1 MINVN
6 FYTTLRLYLKR
17 KELSLNEKEIS
28 VRALLEKCQ
37 AKTPKKFMQKLIDEN
52 GEMKQGTII
61 LINGQNV
68 HHLDKLDTIVKD
80 GDKVA
85 LFPPGGGG

>member
-17 KELSLNEKEIS
+17 KKLKINEKEIS
-28 VRALLEKCQ
+28 VRELLEKCE
-37 AKTPKKFMQKLIDEN
+37 AKTPKKFTQKLIDEN
-52 GEMKQGTII
+52 GDMKQGTII
-61 LINGQNV
+61 LINGKNI
-68 HHLDKLDTIVKD
+68 HHIDKLDTIVTD
-80 GDKVA
+80 GDNVA